1 MEHFVIQAF
10 NREKSTKGQLNQ
22 YRAEGRI
29 PAVVYGAGKAASNLL
44 VNAKE
49 YEKALKSITESTI
62 ITLDVEG
69 KKVNAFVKEHQRHA
83 VEKHVLHIDFL
94 EVQEGKKLHARVRLI
109 LKGTPVGVTEG
120 GILENPAHD
129 IEVECDPSVLP
140 ERIEIDISGLGVNR
154 AFHVRDLAEMPEVKV
169 LTSPDQVIAIVK
181 YAREEVVEKPAEAAT
196 AEAAATET
204 AAAAAPAAA
213 ADAAAPDAKA
223 KAKA

>member
-22 YRAEGRI
+22 YRIDGKI
-29 PAVVYGAGKAASNLL
+29 PAVVYGGGKSASNLL

-62 ITLDVEG
+62 ITLDIEG
-69 KKVNAFVKEHQRHA
+69 KKINAFVKDHQRHA
-83 VEKHVLHIDFL
+83 VEKYVLHIDFL

-109 LKGTPVGVTEG
+109 LKGTPVGVVEG

-140 ERIEIDISGLGVNR
+140 ERIEIDVSGLGVNH
-154 AFHVRDLAEMPEVKV
+154 AFHVRDLTLSPEVKV

-181 YAREEVVEKPAEAAT
+181 YAREEVEEKPAETA
-196 AEAAATET
+196 AEAVAGE
-204 AAAAAPAAA
+204 AAAAAPEAGAAA
-213 ADAAAPDAKA
+213 ATAAPEAKA
-223 KAKA
+223 KA